1 MVVSREVTVGS
12 FKLCGGIGPGR
23 RVVVVV
29 IVVVVVV
36 VVVVVLLLLLL
47 LCGAM

>member
-29 IVVVVVV
+29 VVGVVVG
-36 VVVVVLLLLLL
+36 VVVVLMLLLL